1 MFRVCSLVFR
11 VCRIVEQNQRPSTVE
26 IIIEIRLDG
35 VKGEIRG
42 AWGAALAARWRE
54 EMQCDEG
61 GARKTAPEPIMGD
74 WRAFGA
80 VLSG

>member
-1 MFRVCSLVFR
+1 MFQVW
-11 VCRIVEQNQRPSTVE
+11 RIVEENQRPSTVE

-35 VKGEIRG
+35 VKGEFRG

-54 EMQCDEG
+54 GMQCDEG
-61 GARKTAPEPIMGD
+61 SARKAAPGPIMGD

-80 VLSG
+80 VRSG